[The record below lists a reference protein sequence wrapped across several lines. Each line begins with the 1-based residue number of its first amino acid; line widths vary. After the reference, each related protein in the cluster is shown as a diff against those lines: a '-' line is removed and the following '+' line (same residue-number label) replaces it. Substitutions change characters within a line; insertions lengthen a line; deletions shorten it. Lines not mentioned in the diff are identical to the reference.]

1 MQEKVRG
8 RDCDLRFSDRELGGL
23 RSCSSERLLLRP
35 LLKVSR
41 TVNTFLCPQNASPSR
56 RGAIAPPSLSL
67 HGIKFSEASL
77 WSPVHFLPVEP
88 IPRIRQDFGTTTTPV
103 CYGHYVWY
111 HLFELRLGGEIIAV
125 VPHNIMEYAARNQRL
140 SSDFAEP

>member
-1 MQEKVRG
+1 MSGPVCLPLYDQN
-8 RDCDLRFSDRELGGL
+8 LHFPFYRELGGL

-88 IPRIRQDFGTTTTPV
+88 IPRIRQDFGTTTTPSPNS
-103 CYGHYVWY
+103 
-111 HLFELRLGGEIIAV
+111 AD
-125 VPHNIMEYAARNQRL
+125 
-140 SSDFAEP
+140 SS